1 MIDPYLIKLDKME
14 VLQIPAGPDK
24 AKLTEQMQE
33 LEALIEQ
40 ENQIKEKY
48 KQERD
53 QRRSENA
60 AQSEQ
65 KQKAKEEKK
74 E

>member
-14 VLQIPAGPDK
+14 VLELPAGPDK
-24 AKLTEQMQE
+24 AKLAEQIQE

-60 AQSEQ
+60 VER
-65 KQKAKEEKK
+65 E
-74 E
+74 